1 MTDQLLPDRLDEV
14 IDALVARGDA
24 SAALRDPE
32 LAPLARVAADLRH
45 YPNRDFT
52 TRLRARLEQRTTMTT
67 AVDNPADHLRQGSG
81 GQEAGLYVTVRE
93 GFTAVTPYVWV
104 P

>member
-1 MTDQLLPDRLDEV
+1 MADQPLSDRLHGV

-24 SAALRDPE
+24 SAALRDVE

-52 TRLRARLEQRTTMTT
+52 ARLRAQLERRTTMTT
-67 AVDNPADHLRQGSG
+67 PVENPA
-81 GQEAGLYVTVRE
+81 EAGLYNPAEAGLYNPAEAGLYLR
-93 GFTAVTPYVWV
+93 ALKLR
-104 P
+104 